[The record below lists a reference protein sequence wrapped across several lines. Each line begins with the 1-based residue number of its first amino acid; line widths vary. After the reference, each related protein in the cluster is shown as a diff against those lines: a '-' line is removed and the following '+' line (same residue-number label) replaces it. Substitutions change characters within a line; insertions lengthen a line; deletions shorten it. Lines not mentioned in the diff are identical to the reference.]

1 MITNLIQFFMT
12 PNVVANNLILFIS
25 SFIVSTF
32 QLIFFTQIFNMSAT
46 KKQKTIYIALSTT
59 CYILLDYILPN
70 PYYYLVNLIMFFL
83 FVYIIFKQSIISTFI
98 AIITTYLN
106 TFISIYL
113 AEILLRSIFKVSITD
128 ITQIPIYYFLS
139 FMLTYFFFYI
149 IFFIITKRKKII
161 DIINLP
167 LKSAIIIN
175 LILGIIA
182 IFIQSYIFSI
192 YRNKFPSEL
201 IIITLFSLLIY
212 FSISMYS
219 LIRTNQ
225 LEQTKQEL
233 ETEKLY
239 NKTLTLL
246 HDNMRCFKHDF
257 NNIIQAMGGYIA
269 LNDMDGLKD
278 YYKSLLA
285 DCKQANNL
293 DGLNPETINN
303 PSIYSLLTNKYYLAS
318 EKGITVTFDI
328 FTDLSDI
335 QFNIYNFTRILGILL
350 DNAIEAAN
358 ETKEK
363 LIHIEFRADTK
374 KQLFIIEN
382 SCKDNNISISKI
394 FEKGYSTKEHNSGIG
409 LWKVHNILSKN
420 ENLDLFTTVKNN
432 RFRQQLEIFYI

>member
-12 PNVVANNLILFIS
+12 PNVVAYNLILFIL
-25 SFIVSTF
+25 SFIGSTF
-32 QLIFFTQIFNMSAT
+32 QLIFFTQIFDISAAP
-46 KKQKTIYIALSTT
+46 KQKTLYIALSTT
-59 CYILLDYILPN
+59 CNLLSNYILPN
-70 PYYYLVNLIMFFL
+70 PYNYLVNLIMFFL
-83 FVYIIFKQSIISTFI
+83 FVYIIFKQSIKSTFI

-106 TFISIYL
+106 TFVSTYL
-113 AEILLRSIFKVSITD
+113 AEIFLRFIFKVSIND
-128 ITQIPIYYFLS
+128 IIYIPTYYFLS
-139 FMLTYFFFYI
+139 FMLTYSFFYM
-149 IFFIITKRKKII
+149 IFFIIKKRRKIM
-161 DIINLP
+161 DIVNLP
-167 LKSAIIIN
+167 LKSAILIN

-192 YRNKFPSEL
+192 YRNKFPAEL

-225 LEQTKQEL
+225 LEQTEQEL

-246 HDNMRCFKHDF
+246 HDNIRCFKHDF
-257 NNIIQAMGGYIA
+257 NNIVQAIGGYVA

-278 YYKSLLA
+278 YYKNLLT
-285 DCKQANNL
+285 DCKLTNNL
-293 DGLNPETINN
+293 DGLNPKTINN

-328 FTDLSDI
+328 FTDLSNI
-335 QFNIYNFTRILGILL
+335 QFNIYEFTRILGILL

-358 ETKEK
+358 ETNEK
-363 LIHIEFRADTK
+363 SIHIEFRADPK

-420 ENLDLFTTVKNN
+420 ENLDLFTTVKDNK
-432 RFRQQLEIFYI
+432 FRQQLEIFY